1 MIRLFVSDL
10 DGTLLND
17 QHVLSEENR
26 KAVQLLRS
34 KGISFMPA
42 SGRDYHGVQMAIEES
57 YLQPKAIC
65 LNGAEFYDNDGKLL
79 ISNPLSKESVAAV
92 QAVID
97 KYELDADYYTSLG
110 RCILYGGDDLKTHLI
125 ERIKK
130 AAPKEMRED
139 PLRFMERIKFF
150 DTLIVEK
157 TIEGILERTI
167 LKIETRFDDLELR
180 EQVLQELET
189 IEGIITTSSSLH
201 NLEINSIE
209 ATKGHMIEQVC
220 ETYGYKKE
228 EVIVIGDGM
237 NDIPMLE
244 RFPNSYAMGQAPQ
257 AVKDVAKFE
266 TDSNANDGVAKLIYK
281 ILAEM

>member
-10 DGTLLND
+10 DGTLLNSEHD
-17 QHVLSEENR
+17 LSQENR

-57 YLQPKAIC
+57 HLKPKAIC
-65 LNGAEFYDNDGKLL
+65 LNGAEFYDNDGTLL
-79 ISNPLSKESVAAV
+79 ISNPLSKESVAVV
-92 QAVID
+92 QNVID
-97 KYELDADYYTSLG
+97 KFELDVDYYTSLG
-110 RCILYGGDDLKTHLI
+110 RCILYAGDDLKTHLI

-130 AAPKEMRED
+130 IGPQEMRED

-157 TIEGILERTI
+157 DMSKILTHTI
-167 LKIETRFDDLELR
+167 LKIEMRFDDLKKR
-180 EQVLQELET
+180 EQVLEELKT

-201 NLEINSIE
+201 NLEINSIH
-209 ATKGHMIEQVC
+209 ATKGNMVEQVC
-220 ETYGYKKE
+220 EIYGYKKE

-237 NDIPMLE
+237 NDISMLE
-244 RFPNSYAMGQAPQ
+244 KFPNSYAMGQAQ
-257 AVKDVAKFE
+257 QEVKDVAKFE
-266 TDSNANDGVAKLIYK
+266 VESNTNDGVAQLIYR
-281 ILAEM
+281 ILAQM

>member
-1 MIRLFVSDL
+1 LIRLFVSDL

-17 QHVLSEENR
+17 QHILSVENR

-57 YLQPKAIC
+57 HLTPKAIC
-65 LNGAEFYDNDGKLL
+65 LNGAEFYDNDGTLL
-79 ISNPLSKESVAAV
+79 ISNPLSPKSLEAV
-92 QAVID
+92 QMIID

-110 RCILYGGDDLKTHLI
+110 RCILYSGDDLKTHLI
-125 ERIKK
+125 ERIRK

-167 LKIETRFDDLELR
+167 LKIETRFDNLELR

-189 IEGIITTSSSLH
+189 IEGIITTSSSPH

-220 ETYGYKKE
+220 ATYGYKKE
-228 EVIVIGDGM
+228 EVVVVGDGM

-257 AVKDVAKFE
+257 AVKNAANYE
-266 TDSNANDGVAKLIYK
+266 TESHANDGVAKLIYK